1 MNGIQ
6 LAQDTGLWHAFV
18 NTNVQVRSSF
28 ESWWALTNFAVI
40 CAIIGD
46 NK

>member
-18 NTNVQVRSSF
+18 NTIVPVQSSF
-28 ESWWALTNFAVI
+28 KSWWALTIFAVI
-40 CAIIGD
+40 CPITG
-46 NK
+46 